1 MAHKKGQGWHGES
14 HRHSLARRGIP
25 TTLSREHHSAITNA
39 GKLVIDDDSDL
50 GKLANEMQDR
60 NQEHYGDP
68 DLAEVIEAIADV
80 PEFGDPDMLYEAR
93 RRFQN
98 LGDELVVN
106 DREHEEI
113 NGWKRRL
120 DNLIEE
126 YEDWKA
132 EEAHWRDVEASRVIR
147 QRRVLRGGD

>member
-1 MAHKKGQGWHGES
+1 MSKDGRGWHGERN
-14 HRHSLARRGIP
+14 RHSLAARGIP
-25 TTLSREHHSAITNA
+25 TTLSREHLHAITKE
-39 GKLVIDDDSDL
+39 GKLLIDDDSDL

-60 NQEHYGDP
+60 NHEHYGDP
-68 DLAEVIEAIADV
+68 DLAEVIEAIANV

-93 RRFQN
+93 RLFRN
-98 LGDELVVN
+98 LGDELVLN
-106 DREHEEI
+106 DKEHEEI

-147 QRRVLRGGD
+147 QRKVLRGG